1 MCIVTVSIYIGTLL
15 SEQLNRFVSFML
27 GRVLL
32 ASTPL
37 PWAVLHMEGNITNIA
52 GG

>member
-1 MCIVTVSIYIGTLL
+1 MEMCIVIVSIYVSNDL

-27 GRVLL
+27 GRVQL

-37 PWAVLHMEGNITNIA
+37 P
-52 GG
+52 